1 MDDSKLAAPTTISPV
16 FSVVRNPRFGCIRKI
31 IPSSNGQTPHQQR
44 LRRQAAKEKDTS
56 VFTHEDIQ
64 SEFIFYVLRKLDLNE
79 STIDSLEYV
88 LTAPNVQPAFGTL
101 EFMVLPTG
109 TLMAA
114 SKSSIDGSVPNSG
127 RKDGPRHDNPP
138 VVPNIVT
145 ENPLP
150 GMGIS
155 SDIMLIVGI
164 ICGVLVLGL
173 VILIAVRSVFIHSL
187 RTEIVCGRSFAPLT
201 FFSPNEKQ
209 VSCQA
214 PSAQQT
220 ETRGQPDTA
229 GRYAALPS
237 LWFHQS
243 KFSFISF
250 EKKI

>member
-1 MDDSKLAAPTTISPV
+1 MKRRQSLRPWLDDSKLAAPTTISPV
-16 FSVVRNPRFGCIRKI
+16 FSVVRNPRFGGIRKI
-31 IPSSNGQTPHQQR
+31 SPSSNGQTPHQQR

-88 LTAPNVQPAFGTL
+88 LTAPNVQPAVGTL

-187 RTEIVCGRSFAPLT
+187 RTEIVCGRSFAPLN
-201 FFSPNEKQ
+201 FFSK
-209 VSCQA
+209 
-214 PSAQQT
+214 
-220 ETRGQPDTA
+220 
-229 GRYAALPS
+229 
-237 LWFHQS
+237 
-243 KFSFISF
+243 
-250 EKKI
+250 

>member
-1 MDDSKLAAPTTISPV
+1 MRIKFRLTFPRNYIFFEFQVKRRQSLRPWLDDSKLAALTNSNPV
-16 FSVVRNPRFGCIRKI
+16 FSVVRKPRFGRIRKI

-138 VVPNIVT
+138 VVPT
-145 ENPLP
+145 LC
-150 GMGIS
+150 S
-155 SDIMLIVGI
+155 SWASSAE
-164 ICGVLVLGL
+164 CW
-173 VILIAVRSVFIHSL
+173 
-187 RTEIVCGRSFAPLT
+187 
-201 FFSPNEKQ
+201 FS
-209 VSCQA
+209 
-214 PSAQQT
+214 
-220 ETRGQPDTA
+220 D
-229 GRYAALPS
+229 
-237 LWFHQS
+237 
-243 KFSFISF
+243 
-250 EKKI
+250 